1 MAYYVYTPPAPPRLA
16 RVGNNPFVA
25 PVRVVQPPRGVR
37 RKTAVARIRY
47 QTPPTTLG
55 AYLGQLE
62 LATAALPSVDQL
74 AKKALADV
82 IGIVD
87 PGKKRD
93 ANRLARANLWCALA
107 NQGSITAARRV
118 LGGSKVQYT
127 AKERQYYIDC
137 WNKLLVSKPALA
149 QQAITL
155 GQLGIPEPGSDLA
168 PPAIPAE
175 DIASLQNEIGAYNAT
190 GSLTPGGTTKAL
202 APASAGVSPLL
213 ALGILGAFLA
223 RR

>member
-1 MAYYVYTPPAPPRLA
+1 MAYVYTPPPAPRRGFAPR
-16 RVGNNPFVA
+16 RTNVHRRNVA
-25 PVRVVQPPRGVR
+25 AM
-37 RKTAVARIRY
+37 TRIRF

-93 ANRLARANLWCALA
+93 ANRQARANIWCGLA

-118 LGGSKVQYT
+118 LGGSKVQFT

-137 WNKLLVSKPALA
+137 WNKLLTSKPALA

-168 PPAIPAE
+168 PPLLAAE
-175 DIASLQNEIGAYNAT
+175 DIRSLQAEIDAYN
-190 GSLTPGGTTKAL
+190 GT
-202 APASAGVSPLL
+202 APAVSKATTPAQAGLSPLL
-213 ALGILGAFLA
+213 ALGLVGAFLA